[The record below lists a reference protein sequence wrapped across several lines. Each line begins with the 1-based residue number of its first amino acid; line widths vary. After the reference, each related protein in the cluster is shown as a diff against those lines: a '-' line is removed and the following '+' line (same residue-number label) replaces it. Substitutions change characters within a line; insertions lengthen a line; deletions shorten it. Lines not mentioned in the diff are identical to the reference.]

1 MQAYRTSKDCNKNGQ
16 KIADNPTN
24 SDTSVIEKISR
35 DKDENAKSDKVE
47 KIDKTI

>member
-1 MQAYRTSKDCNKNGQ
+1 MQAYRTSKDGYKNGQ
-16 KIADNPTN
+16 KIADNSTN

-35 DKDENAKSDKVE
+35 DKDENTHSDKME